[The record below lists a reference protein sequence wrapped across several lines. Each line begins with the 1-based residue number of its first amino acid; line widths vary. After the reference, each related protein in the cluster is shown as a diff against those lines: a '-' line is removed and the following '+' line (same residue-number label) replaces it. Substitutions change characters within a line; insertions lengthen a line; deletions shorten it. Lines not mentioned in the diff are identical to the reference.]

1 MSSDGSQP
9 NEANVDTL
17 KILDRRHDWMTCR
30 FISAGLSLCITVDI
44 LQYSMPLAFLP
55 SVLED
60 RGHSPMK
67 IATAIGVYYWMGFA
81 GGAIITGYQV
91 WRLVKGARS
100 DEEDVLTIKTVRR
113 QIHYLVIGLLIGMVT
128 LMCQAL
134 YPRCWMHTVCRFV
147 QGFAGAFLFFYT
159 FLLSSVLFED
169 KQRNFSLTMAA
180 TALNIAEVIGSTLGA
195 VLYDTWGQAAVF
207 WFLGIVSFLNQIW
220 LFSILYAMKE
230 VDATTAK
237 QLVEQAAEKAHR
249 VGISGWQRLKILLAS
264 KRLHLAVILI
274 VMAAVVKGAVEEMLP
289 FHADHRWGLTPLQI
303 GWLFGY
309 IAIAYIS
316 ASLSVYHVWEH
327 IERCR
332 VLFSAFWLAML
343 GSTAWLVFIT
353 ATYSKNTNHL
363 VVGLVLYGLCL
374 GLTHTPATL
383 FLGLAIEK
391 EDGVGKDAVN
401 GIWNTM
407 WEAGGSLG
415 FLLGGLLAEDY
426 GDQIDLVTGCAVCCL
441 ISAGLMLMVANYG
454 KEDKALTIYSPKTYG
469 TEARTP

>member
-1 MSSDGSQP
+1 
-9 NEANVDTL
+9 
-17 KILDRRHDWMTCR
+17 MTCR

-91 WRLVKGARS
+91 WRLVKGARD
-100 DEEDVLTIKTVRR
+100 DEEEVLTIKTVKRH
-113 QIHYLVIGLLIGMVT
+113 IYYLIFGLLIGTIT
-128 LMCQAL
+128 LMCQAV
-134 YPRCWMHTVCRFV
+134 YPHCLMHTVCRFV

-159 FLLSSVLFED
+159 FLLSSVLFEE
-169 KQRNFSLTMAA
+169 KQRDFSLTMAA
-180 TALNIAEVIGSTLGA
+180 TALNIAEVIGSTFGA
-195 VLYDTWGQAAVF
+195 ILYDTYGQRAVF
-207 WFLGIVSFLNQIW
+207 WFLGIMSFLNQIW
-220 LFSILYAMKE
+220 LFSILYVIKE
-230 VDATTAK
+230 VDPTTAK
-237 QLVEQAAEKAHR
+237 QMLQEVAQKAQR
-249 VGISGWQRLKILLAS
+249 VSVSGWQRLRSLLAS
-264 KRLHLAVILI
+264 TRLHLAVLLI
-274 VMAAVVKGAVEEMLP
+274 FISAVVKGAVEEMLP
-289 FHADHRWGLTPLQI
+289 FHADHRWGLPPLQI

-309 IAIAYIS
+309 IAIAYIG
-316 ASLSVYHVWEH
+316 ASLSVYHIWEH

-343 GSTAWLVFIT
+343 GCTAWLVFIT
-353 ATYSKNTNHL
+353 ASYSKNTNYL
-363 VVGLVLYGLCL
+363 LVGLVMYGLCL

-426 GDQIDLVTGCAVCCL
+426 GDQIDLVTGCAACCL
-441 ISAGLMLMVANYG
+441 ICAVLMLMVANRGNDDNALAIYKPKMYG
-454 KEDKALTIYSPKTYG
+454 S
-469 TEARTP
+469 EARP